1 VAERLTVFRLP
12 RVAGRLLALALLIL
26 SPAVAA
32 SQRFAAE
39 GEVEVL
45 FTPRDE
51 AEAAL
56 VSFIGEAR
64 HSIHV
69 QSYIFTSKRIA
80 DALVAARQRGVDV
93 QVLAD
98 GQMNRKAKGNALAVL
113 LAAKVPV
120 AMETAY
126 NAAHNKLILVDAE
139 GPACSVLTGSYNFT
153 WSAQN
158 RNAENILIL
167 RGHCALAK
175 AYLANWQSHQRAATP
190 LRSLPFSF
198 KR

>member
-1 VAERLTVFRLP
+1 MAAALFAVIFSSPVAV
-12 RVAGRLLALALLIL
+12 G
-26 SPAVAA
+26 

-39 GEVEVL
+39 GDIEL
-45 FTPRDE
+45 LLTPRDD

-56 VSFIGEAR
+56 IRFISEAQR
-64 HSIHV
+64 SIRV
-69 QSYIFTSKRIA
+69 QIYIFTSKRIA
-80 DALVAARQRGVDV
+80 EALVAAQRRGVDV
-93 QVLAD
+93 RVLAD
-98 GQMNRKAKGNALAVL
+98 GQMNRKAKGNALSVL

-153 WSAQN
+153 WSAQH

-167 RGHCALAK
+167 RRNCALAK
-175 AYLANWQSHQRAATP
+175 AYLENWQSHQQAATV
-190 LRSLPFSF
+190 LHSLPFSL